1 MSQYSQRPNDLDN
14 GPSRSETLVG
24 IGAAVLTLAMFGG
37 LMLLFS

>member
-1 MSQYSQRPNDLDN
+1 MSHFSQSTNELDA

-37 LMLLFS
+37 LMMLFS

>member
-1 MSQYSQRPNDLDN
+1 MSHFSQSTNEFDA

-37 LMLLFS
+37 LMMLFS